1 MGARAINAPKRASA
15 QELLAWLVAGW
26 RPVGSR
32 LRQHVSY
39 VSSQRADG
47 GATWVGGR
55 GFGAE
60 ELRGFGAEELLLSV
74 LCAIDRWAQDSQR
87 EDMGGLP
94 C

>member
-1 MGARAINAPKRASA
+1 VGARSIDAPKRASA
-15 QELLAWLVAGW
+15 QELLAWPVAGW

-60 ELRGFGAEELLLSV
+60 ELLLSV
-74 LCAIDRWAQDSQR
+74 LCAIDGWAQDSQR
-87 EDMGGLP
+87 EDTGGLP
-94 C
+94 R